1 MLQFLLFCQFQLM
14 IEFLPPFLGSRK
26 CLKKQTNKQKQQQ
39 EKKQEKQQQQKT
51 LLLAFQLSQVLGLN
65 LTYLIGVSKSKLKKI
80 L

>member
-1 MLQFLLFCQFQLM
+1 MP
-14 IEFLPPFLGSRK
+14 EK
-26 CLKKQTNKQKQQQ
+26 TNKQTKATTRK
-39 EKKQEKQQQQKT
+39 KKQEKQQQQKT

>member
-39 EKKQEKQQQQKT
+39 EKKTRKT
-51 LLLAFQLSQVLGLN
+51 TTTKNTTFGFSTQSSAWFES
-65 LTYLIGVSKSKLKKI
+65 YLFNRSI
-80 L
+80 